1 MITKKKNGA
10 PGGLT
15 PAKKR
20 IVTSVAAVALAM
32 LALVGMQQAASRP
45 AYAASD
51 RLPDLGMANFKDLQ
65 VQRTGGRKLLRF
77 SSILVNVGDG
87 RFEARGL
94 RPNTGTSTMAVTQRI
109 YDDAGGYRNVPTDAV
124 MYYSGGRDGDDG
136 HFHWHVR
143 RLEGFKLTRL
153 DNGVKVG
160 TIAKHGFCF
169 FDNYRYGSTRD
180 PFYTIA
186 GGACGGSS
194 SDLRVR
200 MGLSVGWGDIYR
212 WNLPGQ
218 YVDITGLSPG
228 RYRLRGQADPSDW
241 FREKDNTNNFT
252 WVDLQITRDGVRV
265 LSHGPRA

>member
-1 MITKKKNGA
+1 MKTTA
-10 PGGLT
+10 DAETRGGWGW
-15 PAKKR
+15 
-20 IVTSVAAVALAM
+20 IVALLAAM
-32 LALVGMQQAASRP
+32 AVGLAVLVMAQTSPRP

-51 RLPDLGMANFKDLQ
+51 RLPDLGMANFKALQ
-65 VQRTGGRKLLRF
+65 VQRTTDGRKLLRF

-87 RFEARGL
+87 RFEARGR
-94 RPNTGTSTMAVTQRI
+94 RPNTGTPTMAVTQRI
-109 YDDAGGYRNVPTDAV
+109 YDDAGGYRSVPTDAV
-124 MYYSGGRDGDDG
+124 MYYSGARDGDDG

-186 GGACGGSS
+186 GGACGDSS
-194 SDLRVR
+194 SNLRVR

-212 WNLPGQ
+212 WSLPGQ
-218 YVDITGLSPG
+218 YIDITGLSAG
-228 RYRLRGQADPSDW
+228 KYRLRGVADPSDW
-241 FREKDNTNNFT
+241 FREKDNTNNST
-252 WVDLQITRDGVRV
+252 WVDLQITSDGVRV
-265 LSHGPRA
+265 LNHGPSA